1 MRIRILTKSRDGI
14 VVDLPED
21 AARALIRLGR
31 AIAEPVPHE
40 RATLDNAVERATL
53 TPTITPKSKENR

>member
-14 VVDLPED
+14 IVDLPDE

-31 AIAEPVPHE
+31 AIPEPTPHE
-40 RATLDNAVERATL
+40 RATLDDVMERATL
-53 TPTITPKSKENR
+53 STTITQKQKEHH